1 MDDERWARQ
10 VQCRQVRVMR
20 GGESPILAFENL
32 NFDRGVKLAEVCRLK
47 ESVRLAEEGK
57 RINYG
62 SRAEIDKDSGVGP
75 TIDMK
80 IMADRMLELARGALR
95 HDRAATAS
103 LQRTT
108 EWTGTATLIYPEG
121 STLGRHTD
129 GCGNWVVLFSFG
141 RTVTFHCGSQATRPP
156 SPPDLLR
163 PCPPISSVAAFPAAA
178 PRLTALRLPLNCPLA
193 IS

>member
-1 MDDERWARQ
+1 MVIDITDEDEGAPSQKTQAAPTFAAQMQERQRKMRLGQQRPPAALPSVMDDERWARQ

-108 EWTGTATLIYPEG
+108 
-121 STLGRHTD
+121 H
-129 GCGNWVVLFSFG
+129 
-141 RTVTFHCGSQATRPP
+141 P
-156 SPPDLLR
+156 SSR
-163 PCPPISSVAAFPAAA
+163 A
-178 PRLTALRLPLNCPLA
+178 RLA
-193 IS
+193 